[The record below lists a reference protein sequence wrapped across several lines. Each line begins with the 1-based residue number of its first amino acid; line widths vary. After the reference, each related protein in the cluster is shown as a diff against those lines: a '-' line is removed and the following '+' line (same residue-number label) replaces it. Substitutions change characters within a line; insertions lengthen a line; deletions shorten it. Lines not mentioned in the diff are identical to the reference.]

1 MTTQDRIAALI
12 VKYAG
17 LTEPLTPETN
27 FAADLAFDSLDLISL
42 AMEIEDEFSIEM
54 PDSDVDKP
62 ELGTLGGVTGYV
74 EGKLAA
80 VDA

>member
-12 VKYAG
+12 AKYAG
-17 LTEPLTPETN
+17 LTDPLTPETN
-27 FAADLAFDSLDLISL
+27 FARDLAFDSLDLISL
-42 AMEIEDEFSIEM
+42 AMEIEDEFSIVM
-54 PDSDVDKP
+54 PDSDVDLP
-62 ELGTLGGVTGYV
+62 ELGTLGGVCGYV